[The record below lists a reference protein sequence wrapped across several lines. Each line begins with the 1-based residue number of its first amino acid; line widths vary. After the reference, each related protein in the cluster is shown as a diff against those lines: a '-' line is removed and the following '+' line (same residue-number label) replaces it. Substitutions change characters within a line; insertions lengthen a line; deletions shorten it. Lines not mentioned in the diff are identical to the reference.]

1 MSWFRETKPS
11 YGRPR
16 QSTRLSE
23 RLVDSVA
30 ARDRRIAICQ
40 AAISRRQVSGR
51 RGSAAAI
58 SVSGTALLTDPD
70 GRLPLNDRRFSEG
83 RRASV
88 GCCETRADDRGLRQ
102 DRRAVASEVDLGQVQ
117 CRPLDRSRR
126 LMNRTANLLLD
137 VRSQGGQAP
146 ARCGAQ
152 AARRSGRPAR
162 GRESS

>member
-11 YGRPR
+11 YGRP
-16 QSTRLSE
+16 
-23 RLVDSVA
+23 DSPRSCGSSWWTVSQ
-30 ARDRRIAICQ
+30 RRIDG
-40 AAISRRQVSGR
+40 SRLPSCNQPQTNERMAR
-51 RGSAAAI
+51 SAAAI

-70 GRLPLNDRRFSEG
+70 GRLPLNDPRFSEG
-83 RRASV
+83 HRTSV
-88 GCCETRADDRGLRQ
+88 DCCETRADDPRLRQ

-126 LMNRTANLLLD
+126 LMNRTANMPLD

>member
-11 YGRPR
+11 YGRPD
-16 QSTRLSE
+16 SPLSC
-23 RLVDSVA
+23 RSGWWTVSQ
-30 ARDRRIAICQ
+30 RRIDGPRLPSC
-40 AAISRRQVSGR
+40 SCRQVSGR

-70 GRLPLNDRRFSEG
+70 GRLPLNDPRSSEC

-88 GCCETRADDRGLRQ
+88 GCCETRADDGGLRQ

-137 VRSQGGQAP
+137 VRSQGGQTP